1 MWKNSTLSLNYYY
14 MSYAYCYFIR
24 DLRRLIPE
32 QSRAERKL
40 PFVVAQRSL

>member
-1 MWKNSTLSLNYYY
+1 MWKNSILSLNY
-14 MSYAYCYFIR
+14 MSYTYCYFIR
-24 DLRRLIPE
+24 DLRRLTPE